1 MKNLKIFF
9 LIAVISGFLAS
20 CEYDNYDEPKSL
32 LQGSIVYNGEPINVA
47 YNAVGFQLYE
57 PGWELSYPID
67 VAVNQDGS
75 YSALLFNGT
84 YKLIIDP
91 NQGPFRNITNSE
103 TQSDTINVQVKGNT
117 QLDVEVMPYYMI
129 RNENFSVSGRTVTA
143 TFGIEQIITGTDAK
157 AVEAVHLSV
166 HKRQFVDNLNN
177 LANTDMAG
185 ADITNMSSISMNV
198 TVPSMTP
205 TQDYAFVRIGVK
217 IAGVEDLIFS
227 PVQRVEL

>member
-9 LIAVISGFLAS
+9 LIAVIFGFLAS

-103 TQSDTINVQVKGNT
+103 TQSDTINVQVKGNI